1 MVRLAVRS
9 LAAVVGAVALAGSL
23 GVAPAGSLAAA
34 PAGSLAVAPVTA
46 KPAPSA
52 RPTWVPC
59 RDGFECTT
67 VFVPL
72 DYGQPD
78 GVRVALSVVR
88 LPAADRAHRIGSLLT
103 NPGGPGGSGVDFVR
117 GIAQFVPLEL
127 RGRFDI
133 VGFDPRGVM
142 RSSPLRC
149 YDTFNEAMAGAP
161 PFPFP
166 LTSAEED
173 VQRRTDQ
180 AFAGACARHG
190 GPILSHMSTADVAR
204 DMDTLRQ
211 ALGDQRLTFLGYSY
225 GSFLGQV
232 YANLFPDR
240 VRALVIDGVL
250 DPVAWTTGRGS
261 ESATTPLPVRI
272 ASAQG
277 ASRTMGEF
285 FRLCDAAGT
294 DCAFS
299 GGAARRY
306 SALTTKLRRAPVVV
320 KDPSGQEQ
328 TLTYADLVAITR
340 GALYEPLVWPDAAA
354 FFADVERAA
363 SAQQLGRRLATL
375 RAGLGL
381 STAAQEPY
389 PNIREGGPG
398 VACSDSLNPRSFDVW
413 RNAVHASARQYRYFG
428 RAWGWALSA
437 CAPWPATAGQDRYL
451 GPWSA
456 RTSAPVLVVG
466 NFFDP
471 ATRYQGAVT
480 ASRLLPSS
488 RLLSYAGWGHVAYFA
503 RGNYCI
509 NTAVTRY
516 LLTAQPPAPGLVC
529 QPEGSPFGPAEDGV
543 RAAQARRASAAL
555 VRAVLPPDVRRAL
568 HAR

>member
-1 MVRLAVRS
+1 MVRLGVRS

-23 GVAPAGSLAAA
+23 AVAPATPA
-34 PAGSLAVAPVTA
+34 PAASAPG
-46 KPAPSA
+46 A
-52 RPTWVPC
+52 RPTWSAC

-72 DYGQPD
+72 DYDQPD

-88 LPAADRAHRIGSLLT
+88 LPAADPARRIGSLLT
-103 NPGGPGGSGVDFVR
+103 NPGGPGGSGVEFVR
-117 GIAQFVPLEL
+117 GVAKFVPLEL
-127 RGRFDI
+127 RARFDI

-149 YDTFNEAMAGAP
+149 YDTFEKSMAGAP
-161 PFPFP
+161 PFAFP
-166 LTSAEED
+166 LTSAEEG
-173 VQRRTDQ
+173 VLRRVDQ
-180 AFAGACARHG
+180 SFASACAGHG
-190 GPILSHMSTADVAR
+190 GPILGHMSTADVAR
-204 DMDTLRQ
+204 DMDMLRQ
-211 ALGDQRLTFLGYSY
+211 TLGDQRLTFLGYSY

-232 YANLFPDR
+232 YANLFPNR

-250 DPVAWTTGRGS
+250 DPVAWTTGRGT

-272 ASAQG
+272 GSAQG
-277 ASRTMGEF
+277 ASRTLGEF
-285 FRLCDAAGT
+285 FRLCDAAGA

-299 GGAARRY
+299 GGSQRRY
-306 SALTTKLRRAPVVV
+306 SALTAKLRRQPVEVQ
-320 KDPSGQEQ
+320 DPSGNEQ
-328 TLTYADLVAITR
+328 KLTYADLVAITQ
-340 GALYEPLVWPDAAA
+340 GALYEPAIWPDAAA

-381 STAAQEPY
+381 SAAAQEPY
-389 PNIREGGPG
+389 PNFREGPPG

-413 RNAVHASARQYRYFG
+413 RSAVHASARQYRYFG
-428 RAWGWALSA
+428 RSWGWALSS
-437 CAPWPATAGQDRYL
+437 CAPWPSTAGQDRYL

-480 ASRLLPSS
+480 ASRLLPNS
-488 RLLSYAGWGHVAYFA
+488 RLLSYAGWGHVAYFV

-509 NTAVTRY
+509 NSTVTSY
-516 LLTAQPPAPGLVC
+516 LLTARPPAAGLVC
-529 QPEGSPFGPAEDGV
+529 QPEGSPFGPTEDGV

-555 VRAVLPPDVRRAL
+555 TRAVLPAGVRRAL